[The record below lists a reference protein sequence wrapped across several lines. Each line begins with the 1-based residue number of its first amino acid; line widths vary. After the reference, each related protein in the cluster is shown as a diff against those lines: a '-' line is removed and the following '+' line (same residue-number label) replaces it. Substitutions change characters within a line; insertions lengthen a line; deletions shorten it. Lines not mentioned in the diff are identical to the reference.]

1 MRKRNSSARAA
12 ARGFT
17 VMEALVAAA
26 VLAIIAAIALPNF
39 LKSRQGVNEGLVAP
53 RLKTIAAA
61 QASFRATLRKNRY
74 APLGELRTT
83 KVDGVPLISPSLV
96 SENGETLAFDGW
108 VLTEVETAT
117 DTTFGIRADPA
128 DGSRQ
133 AGGVADGVGD
143 AESVGKGGRLGGPGG
158 IVRANCDA
166 TSYCVF
172 EDGVVRKGTVCD
184 CTRSSQPVDGQAAPA
199 GKPIGIGGGPVAGK

>member
-1 MRKRNSSARAA
+1 MRKTYSPSRAAA

-17 VMEALVAAA
+17 VMEALVAGA

-39 LKSRQGVNEGLVAP
+39 LKSRQRVNEGLVAP
-53 RLKTIAAA
+53 RLKTVAAA
-61 QASFRATLRKNRY
+61 ETSFRSTLRKNRY
-74 APLGELRTT
+74 APLAELRTT

-96 SENGETLAFDGW
+96 SENGEAVAFDGW
-108 VLTEVETAT
+108 VLTEVETPSE
-117 DTTFGIRADPA
+117 TTFGIRAEPA

-143 AESVGKGGRLGGPGG
+143 VESVGKGGRLGGPGG
-158 IVRANCDA
+158 IVQANCDA

-172 EDGVVRKGTVCD
+172 ED
-184 CTRSSQPVDGQAAPA
+184 
-199 GKPIGIGGGPVAGK
+199 

>member
-1 MRKRNSSARAA
+1 MRKRHSPSRAA
-12 ARGFT
+12 ERGFT
-17 VMEALVAAA
+17 VMEALVVAALI
-26 VLAIIAAIALPNF
+26 VIIAAIALPNL
-39 LKSRQGVNEGLVAP
+39 LKSRQGVSEGLVAP

-61 QASFRATLRKNRY
+61 QASFRSTLRKNRY
-74 APLGELRTT
+74 APLAELRTT

-96 SENGETLAFDGW
+96 SESGETLTFDGW

-128 DGSRQ
+128 NSSRQ

-143 AESVGKGGRLGGPGG
+143 VESVGKGGRLGGPGG
-158 IVRANCDA
+158 IVQANCDA

-172 EDGVVRKGTVCD
+172 EDGVVRKGTACD
-184 CTRSSQPVDGQAAPA
+184 CTRNSQPVEGASSKG
-199 GKPIGIGGGPVAGK
+199 GKPISIDGGPVSEK